1 MSLESPA
8 ARGTGGVPP
17 TGAAGAASD
26 STRRLAA
33 LDQAHVWHPF
43 TPMQGWMEEDPLI
56 IERGEGCELIDTDGN
71 RYLDGVSSL
80 WVNIHGHGH
89 PALDAAMTEQL
100 GRLAHSTFL
109 GLTHPAAIEL
119 AARLVALAPGRL
131 ERVFFSENGAASV
144 EVALK
149 MAYSYWRHKGQERPT
164 FVRLE
169 NAYHGDTI
177 GAVSVGGIDRFHE
190 TYRPLLFATASI
202 PSPYCYRCPLDLSPA
217 DCGLRCADA
226 LEDVLAREGDRVA
239 AVVIEPLVQGAAG
252 IITAPDGH
260 LRRVAD
266 IARRH
271 GVLLVVDEVATG
283 FGRTG
288 KMFACEH
295 EGIEPDIL
303 CLAKGLT
310 GGYLPLS
317 ATLATS
323 EVFNAFLARPEEH
336 RTLYHGHSYS
346 GNPLCCA
353 VAMANLDVFENEETI
368 ASLPAKIDALAG
380 ALKPLT
386 DHPHV
391 GEIRQRGLMV
401 GIELVADRSTK
412 EPFPEHLQVGAEV
425 SKATRPRGA
434 IVRPLG
440 DVVVLMP
447 PLAMA
452 QEELTRLVSATAEAI
467 DEATTAARSGSG
479 VRFPPYPGKRTP
491 VEDGR

>member
-1 MSLESPA
+1 MS
-8 ARGTGGVPP
+8 
-17 TGAAGAASD
+17 AGD
-26 STRRLAA
+26 PGERTRRLAA
-33 LDQAHVWHPF
+33 LDRAHIWHPF
-43 TPMQGWMEEDPLI
+43 TPMQGWMESDPLI
-56 IERGEGCELIDTDGN
+56 IERAEGCELVDTEGH

-80 WVNIHGHGH
+80 WVNVHGHSH
-89 PALDAAMTEQL
+89 PAIDAAIVEQL

-109 GLTHPAAIEL
+109 GLTHVPAIEL

-149 MAYSYWRHKGQERPT
+149 MAYSYWRHRGEDRPT

-190 TYRPLLFATASI
+190 TYRPLLFATTAI
-202 PSPYCYRCPLDLSPA
+202 PSPYCYRCPLGLSHPSCDLA
-217 DCGLRCADA
+217 CAEA
-226 LEDVLAREGDRVA
+226 LEAVLAREGSSVA
-239 AVVIEPLVQGAAG
+239 AVVVEPLVQGAAG

-260 LRRVAD
+260 LRRIAD

-288 KMFACEH
+288 RLFACEH
-295 EGIEPDIL
+295 EAVEPDL
-303 CLAKGLT
+303 MCVAKGLT

-317 ATLATS
+317 ATLATAD
-323 EVFNAFLARPEEH
+323 VFDAFLARPEEH

-346 GNPLCCA
+346 GNPLSCA
-353 VAMANLDVFENEETI
+353 AALANLDVFESERVLE
-368 ASLPAKIDALAG
+368 SLPGKVEALAA
-380 ALKPLT
+380 ALKPLA

-391 GEIRQRGLMV
+391 GDVRQRGLMA
-401 GIELVADRSTK
+401 GIELVADRATK
-412 EPFPEHLQVGAEV
+412 EPFPERLQVGAEV
-425 SKATRPRGA
+425 ALATRPRGA

-447 PLAMA
+447 PLAMTE
-452 QEELTRLVSATAEAI
+452 EELGRLVAATAEAI
-467 DEATTAARSGSG
+467 DEVTTTAFSAFLTNG
-479 VRFPPYPGKRTP
+479 
-491 VEDGR
+491 GRW

>member
-1 MSLESPA
+1 M
-8 ARGTGGVPP
+8 TGE
-17 TGAAGAASD
+17 A
-26 STRRLAA
+26 STRSKRLAA
-33 LDQAHVWHPF
+33 LDQTHIWHPF
-43 TPMQGWMEEDPLI
+43 TPMQGWMESDPLI

-89 PALDAAMTEQL
+89 PTLDAAITEQL
-100 GRLAHSTFL
+100 TRLAHSTFL
-109 GLTHPAAIEL
+109 GLTHPPAIEL

-149 MAYSYWRHKGQERPT
+149 MAYSYWRHKGQDRPR

-177 GAVSVGGIDRFHE
+177 GAVSIGGIDRFHE
-190 TYRPLLFATASI
+190 SYRPLLFSTAAF

-217 DCGLRCADA
+217 DCGLRCAEA
-226 LEDVLAREGDRVA
+226 LEDVLAAEGDQVA

-252 IITAPDGH
+252 IITAPEGH

-317 ATLATS
+317 ATLATG
-323 EVFNAFLARPEEH
+323 EVFDAFLARPEEH

-353 VAMANLDVFENEETI
+353 VALANLDVFEADRTLD
-368 ASLPAKIDALAG
+368 SLPGKVEALA
-380 ALKPLT
+380 ASLKPLA

-401 GIELVADRSTK
+401 GIELVADRATK

-425 SKATRPRGA
+425 ARATRPRGA

-447 PLAMA
+447 PLAMT
-452 QEELTRLVSATAEAI
+452 ESELGRLVEATAEAI
-467 DEATTAARSGSG
+467 EEATKTAGATLSATAGREG
-479 VRFPPYPGKRTP
+479 PG
-491 VEDGR
+491 

>member
-1 MSLESPA
+1 MSDESAA
-8 ARGTGGVPP
+8 ARGSGGVPP
-17 TGAAGAASD
+17 IRAARVAAD

-33 LDQAHVWHPF
+33 LDQAYIWHPF
-43 TPMQGWMEEDPLI
+43 TAMQGWMEDDPLI
-56 IERGEGCELIDTDGN
+56 IERAEGCELIDTDGH

-80 WVNIHGHGH
+80 WVNVHGHGH
-89 PALDAAMTEQL
+89 PSIDAAIIDQL

-109 GLTHPAAIEL
+109 GLSHPPAIEL

-149 MAYSYWRHKGQERPT
+149 MAYSYWRHRGEERPT

-177 GAVSVGGIDRFHE
+177 GAVSIGGIDRFHE

-202 PSPYCYRCPLDLSPA
+202 PSPYCYRCPLDLSPV

-239 AVVIEPLVQGAAG
+239 AVVVEPLVQGAAG

-288 KMFACEH
+288 TMFACEH
-295 EGIEPDIL
+295 DGIEPDIL

-323 EVFNAFLARPEEH
+323 DVFDAFLARPEEH
-336 RTLYHGHSYS
+336 KTLYHGHSYS

-353 VAMANLDVFENEETI
+353 AALANLDVFEKEGTI
-368 ASLPAKIDALAG
+368 AALPAKVDTLARLL
-380 ALKPLT
+380 APLA

-401 GIELVADRSTK
+401 GIELVADRATK
-412 EPFPEHLQVGAEV
+412 EPFPEHLQVGAAV
-425 SKATRPRGA
+425 AKATRPRGA

-447 PLAMA
+447 PLAMT
-452 QEELTRLVSATAEAI
+452 EDELDRLVSATAAAI
-467 DEATTAARSGSG
+467 DEATAAALATLGADAGS
-479 VRFPPYPGKRTP
+479 REQR
-491 VEDGR
+491 

>member
-1 MSLESPA
+1 MNDEPA
-8 ARGTGGVPP
+8 ATARTQ
-17 TGAAGAASD
+17 
-26 STRRLAA
+26 RLAA
-33 LDQAHVWHPF
+33 LDRAHIWHPF
-43 TPMQGWMEEDPLI
+43 TPMQGWMEDDPLI
-56 IERGEGCELIDTDGN
+56 IERGEGCELIDTEGR

-80 WVNIHGHGH
+80 WVNVHGHGH
-89 PALDAAMTEQL
+89 PALDAAIADQL

-109 GLTHPAAIEL
+109 GLTHPPAIEL

-149 MAYSYWRHKGQERPT
+149 MAYSYWRHRGQERPT

-177 GAVSVGGIDRFHE
+177 GAVSIGGIDRFHE

-226 LEDVLAREGDRVA
+226 LEDVLAAEGDRVA

-317 ATLATS
+317 ATLATA
-323 EVFNAFLARPEEH
+323 EVFDAFLARPEEH
-336 RTLYHGHSYS
+336 KTLYHGHSYS

-353 VAMANLDVFENEETI
+353 VALANLDVFEAEGTI
-368 ASLPAKIDALAG
+368 ASLPAKIEALAA
-380 ALKPLT
+380 ALKPLA

-401 GIELVADRSTK
+401 GIELVADRATK

-425 SKATRPRGA
+425 AKATRPRGA

-447 PLAMA
+447 PLAMTEA
-452 QEELTRLVSATAEAI
+452 ELIRLVTATAEAI
-467 DEATTAARSGSG
+467 DEATSRSG
-479 VRFPPYPGKRTP
+479 VRFPPYPGKGTP
-491 VEDGR
+491 VGGGR

>member
-1 MSLESPA
+1 MNAESPA
-8 ARGTGGVPP
+8 DRTK
-17 TGAAGAASD
+17 
-26 STRRLAA
+26 RLAA
-33 LDQAHVWHPF
+33 LDQAHIWHPF
-43 TPMQGWMEEDPLI
+43 TAMQGWLDADPLVI
-56 IERGEGCELIDTDGN
+56 DRAEGCELIDAEGR

-80 WVNIHGHGH
+80 WVNVHGHGH
-89 PALDAAMTEQL
+89 PAIDGAIIDQL

-109 GLTHPAAIEL
+109 GLTHPPAIEL

-131 ERVFFSENGAASV
+131 ERVFFSENGAAAV

-149 MAYSYWRHKGQERPT
+149 MAYSYWKHRGQDRPT

-202 PSPYCYRCPLDLSPA
+202 PSPYCYRCPLGLSYPG
-217 DCGLRCADA
+217 CGLACAEV

-239 AVVIEPLVQGAAG
+239 AVVVEPLVQGAAG

-260 LRRVAD
+260 LRRLAD

-295 EGIEPDIL
+295 EGVEPDLL

-317 ATLATS
+317 ATLATGA
-323 EVFNAFLARPEEH
+323 VFDAFLARPEEH
-336 RTLYHGHSYS
+336 KTLYHGHSYS
-346 GNPLCCA
+346 GTPLCCA
-353 VAMANLDVFENEETI
+353 AALANLDVFEAEGTL
-368 ASLPAKIDALAG
+368 AALPAKTAALADQL
-380 ALKPLT
+380 APLV

-391 GEIRQRGLMV
+391 GEVRQRGLMV
-401 GIELVADRSTK
+401 GIELVADRATK

-425 SKATRPRGA
+425 ARLTRPRGA
-434 IVRPLG
+434 VVRPLG

-447 PLAMA
+447 PLAMTEA
-452 QEELTRLVSATAEAI
+452 QLARLVQATAEAI
-467 DEATTAARSGSG
+467 DDATAAAVSLRRSS
-479 VRFPPYPGKRTP
+479 VS
-491 VEDGR
+491 DGCNG

>member
-1 MSLESPA
+1 MRAESPA

-17 TGAAGAASD
+17 TTAAGAACD
-26 STRRLAA
+26 RTKRLAA
-33 LDQAHVWHPF
+33 LDQAYIWHPF
-43 TPMQGWMEEDPLI
+43 TAMQGWMEDDPLI
-56 IERGEGCELIDTDGN
+56 IERAEGCELIDTEGR

-80 WVNIHGHGH
+80 WVNIHGHAH
-89 PALDAAMTEQL
+89 PTIDAAIVEQL

-109 GLTHPAAIEL
+109 GLSHPPAIEL
-119 AARLVALAPGRL
+119 AARLAALAPGRL

-149 MAYSYWRHKGQERPT
+149 MAYSYWRHRGEERPT

-177 GAVSVGGIDRFHE
+177 GAVSIGGIDRFHE

-202 PSPYCYRCPLDLSPA
+202 PSPYCYRCPLDLSPT

-226 LEDVLAREGDRVA
+226 LEDVLAQEGNRVA

-288 KMFACEH
+288 TMFACEH

-323 EVFNAFLARPEEH
+323 EVFDAFLARPEEH
-336 RTLYHGHSYS
+336 KTLYHGHSYS

-353 VAMANLDVFENEETI
+353 AALANLDVFEQEGTI
-368 ASLPAKIDALAG
+368 AALPAKVDALARLL
-380 ALKPLT
+380 APLA

-425 SKATRPRGA
+425 AKATRPKGA

-447 PLAMA
+447 PLAMTE
-452 QEELTRLVSATAEAI
+452 EELARLVSATAEAI
-467 DEATTAARSGSG
+467 EEATTAALATLAPSPTRGA
-479 VRFPPYPGKRTP
+479 PT
-491 VEDGR
+491 

>member
-1 MSLESPA
+1 MKEEPAA
-8 ARGTGGVPP
+8 ARGMGGVPP
-17 TGAAGAASD
+17 TGAVEAATD
-26 STRRLAA
+26 STKRLAA
-33 LDQAHVWHPF
+33 LDQAHIWHPF
-43 TPMQGWMEEDPLI
+43 TAMQGWLDDDPLI
-56 IERGEGCELIDTDGN
+56 IERAEGCELIDTEGR

-80 WVNIHGHGH
+80 WVNIHGHAH
-89 PALDAAMTEQL
+89 PAIDAAIVDQL

-109 GLTHPAAIEL
+109 GLTHPPAIEL
-119 AARLVALAPGRL
+119 AARLAALAPGRL
-131 ERVFFSENGAASV
+131 ERVFFSENGAAAV

-149 MAYSYWRHKGQERPT
+149 MAYSYWRHQGEERPT

-177 GAVSVGGIDRFHE
+177 GAVSIGGIDRFHE
-190 TYRPLLFATASI
+190 TYRPLLFATAAI
-202 PSPYCYRCPLDLSPA
+202 PSPYCYRCPLGLTHPACDLA
-217 DCGLRCADA
+217 CAD
-226 LEDVLAREGDRVA
+226 VLDEVLRRESGRVA
-239 AVVIEPLVQGAAG
+239 AVVVEPLVQGAAG

-260 LRRVAD
+260 LRRIAD

-288 KMFACEH
+288 RLFACEH
-295 EGIEPDIL
+295 EGVEPDLL
-303 CLAKGLT
+303 CIAKGLT

-323 EVFNAFLARPEEH
+323 AVFDAFLARPEEH
-336 RTLYHGHSYS
+336 KTLYHGHSYS

-353 VAMANLDVFENEETI
+353 AALANLDVFEAEGTL
-368 ASLPAKIDALAG
+368 ATLPAKVDALARLL
-380 ALKPLT
+380 APLA

-425 SKATRPRGA
+425 AKATRPRGA

-447 PLAMA
+447 PLAMTEA
-452 QEELTRLVSATAEAI
+452 ELGRLVAATAEAI
-467 DEATTAARSGSG
+467 DETTTAALQRSCA
-479 VRFPPYPGKRTP
+479 T
-491 VEDGR
+491 DGCRK

>member
-1 MSLESPA
+1 MKGESAA
-8 ARGTGGVPP
+8 ARGTGGDPP
-17 TGAAGAASD
+17 TAAAGAASD
-26 STRRLAA
+26 RTRRLAA
-33 LDQAHVWHPF
+33 LDQAYIWHPF
-43 TPMQGWMEEDPLI
+43 TAMQGWMEDDPLI
-56 IERGEGCELIDTDGN
+56 IDRAEGCELIDTDGR

-80 WVNIHGHGH
+80 WVNVHGHAH
-89 PALDAAMTEQL
+89 PVIDAAIVEQL

-109 GLTHPAAIEL
+109 GLSHPPAIEL
-119 AARLVALAPGRL
+119 AARLAALAPGRL

-149 MAYSYWRHKGQERPT
+149 MAYSYWRHRGEERPT

-177 GAVSVGGIDRFHE
+177 GAVSIGGIDRFHE
-190 TYRPLLFATASI
+190 TYRPLLFSTTAI
-202 PSPYCYRCPLDLSPA
+202 PSPYCYRCPLDLSPT

-226 LEDVLAREGDRVA
+226 LEDVLAREGNQVA

-288 KMFACEH
+288 SMFACEH

-323 EVFNAFLARPEEH
+323 EVFDAFLARPEEH

-353 VAMANLDVFENEETI
+353 AALANLDVFEQEGTI
-368 ASLPAKIDALAG
+368 AELPAKVDALARLL
-380 ALKPLT
+380 APLA

-425 SKATRPRGA
+425 AKATRPRGA
-434 IVRPLG
+434 IIRPLG

-447 PLAMA
+447 PLAMSE
-452 QEELTRLVSATAEAI
+452 EELTRLVSATIEAI
-467 DEATTAARSGSG
+467 DEATTAALATLG
-479 VRFPPYPGKRTP
+479 PPPRPGEP
-491 VEDGR
+491 A

>member
-1 MSLESPA
+1 MTEEASA
-8 ARGTGGVPP
+8 P
-17 TGAAGAASD
+17 TK
-26 STRRLAA
+26 RLAA
-33 LDQAHVWHPF
+33 LDQAYIWHPF
-43 TPMQGWMEEDPLI
+43 TAMQGWMEDDPLI
-56 IERGEGCELIDTDGN
+56 IERAEGCELIDTDGN

-80 WVNIHGHGH
+80 WVNVHGHGH
-89 PALDAAMTEQL
+89 PTIDAAIVDQL
-100 GRLAHSTFL
+100 SRLAHSTFL
-109 GLTHPAAIEL
+109 GLSHPPAIEL

-149 MAYSYWRHKGQERPT
+149 MAYSYWRHRGEERPT

-177 GAVSVGGIDRFHE
+177 GAVSIGGIDRFHE
-190 TYRPLLFATASI
+190 TYRPLLFATTAI

-226 LEDVLAREGDRVA
+226 LEDVLAREGNRVA

-323 EVFNAFLARPEEH
+323 DVFDAFLARPEEH

-353 VAMANLDVFENEETI
+353 AALANLDVFDQEGTI
-368 ASLPAKIDALAG
+368 AALPAKVDALARRL
-380 ALKPLT
+380 APLA

-401 GIELVADRSTK
+401 GIELVADSATK

-425 SKATRPRGA
+425 AKATRPRGA

-447 PLAMA
+447 PLAMT
-452 QEELTRLVSATAEAI
+452 EDELGRLVAATAAAI
-467 DEATTAARSGSG
+467 DEATTAALAALAGSAPRG
-479 VRFPPYPGKRTP
+479 APA
-491 VEDGR
+491 

>member
-1 MSLESPA
+1 VTEEPDA
-8 ARGTGGVPP
+8 AR
-17 TGAAGAASD
+17 D

-33 LDQAHVWHPF
+33 LDQAHIWHPF
-43 TPMQGWMEEDPLI
+43 TQMQGWMENDPLI
-56 IERGEGCELIDTDGN
+56 IERGEDCELIDTEGR

-80 WVNIHGHGH
+80 WVNVHGHRH
-89 PALDAAMTEQL
+89 PAIDAAIAEQL

-109 GLTHPAAIEL
+109 GLTHPPAIEL
-119 AARLVALAPGRL
+119 AARLAALAPGRL
-131 ERVFFSENGAASV
+131 ERVFFSENGAAAV

-149 MAYSYWRHKGQERPT
+149 MAYSYWRHRGEERPT

-202 PSPYCYRCPLDLSPA
+202 PSPYCYRCPLGLSHP
-217 DCGLRCADA
+217 DCGLACAD
-226 LEDVLAREGDRVA
+226 VLDEVLTREGDAVA

-295 EGIEPDIL
+295 EGIEPDLL

-323 EVFNAFLARPEEH
+323 AVFDAFLARPEEH

-353 VAMANLDVFENEETI
+353 AALANLDVFEAEDTL
-368 ASLPAKIDALAG
+368 AALPGKAAALARLL
-380 ALKPLT
+380 APLA

-391 GEIRQRGLMV
+391 GQVRQRGLMV
-401 GIELVADRSTK
+401 GIELVADRATK
-412 EPFPEHLQVGAEV
+412 DPFPEHLQVGAHV
-425 SKATRPRGA
+425 ATAARPRGA
-434 IVRPLG
+434 IIRPLG
-440 DVVVLMP
+440 DVIVLMP
-447 PLAMA
+447 PLAMTE
-452 QEELTRLVSATAEAI
+452 EELSRLVAATAAAI
-467 DEATTAARSGSG
+467 DEATAAALSLQRSSG
-479 VRFPPYPGKRTP
+479 T
-491 VEDGR
+491 DGWLE

>member
-1 MSLESPA
+1 VSGPA
-8 ARGTGGVPP
+8 GGER
-17 TGAAGAASD
+17 
-26 STRRLAA
+26 TRRLAA

-43 TPMQGWMEEDPLI
+43 TAMQGWLDDDPLI
-56 IERGEGCELIDTDGN
+56 IERAEGCELIDTEGR

-80 WVNIHGHGH
+80 WVNVHGHSH
-89 PALDAAMTEQL
+89 PAIDAAIVDQL

-109 GLTHPAAIEL
+109 GLTHPPAIEL

-131 ERVFFSENGAASV
+131 ERVFFSENGAAAV

-149 MAYSYWRHKGQERPT
+149 MAYSYWRHRGEDRPT

-177 GAVSVGGIDRFHE
+177 GAVSIGGIDRFHE
-190 TYRPLLFATASI
+190 TYRPLLFATTAI
-202 PSPYCYRCPLDLSPA
+202 PSPYCYRCPLGLTHPACDLA
-217 DCGLRCADA
+217 CAD
-226 LEDVLAREGDRVA
+226 VLDAVLTREGSSVA
-239 AVVIEPLVQGAAG
+239 AVVVEPLVQGAAG

-260 LRRVAD
+260 LRRIAD

-288 KMFACEH
+288 RLFACEH
-295 EGIEPDIL
+295 EAVEPDL
-303 CLAKGLT
+303 MCVAKGLT

-317 ATLATS
+317 ATLATAR
-323 EVFNAFLARPEEH
+323 VFDAFLARPEEH

-353 VAMANLDVFENEETI
+353 AALANLDVFESEQVLE
-368 ASLPAKIDALAG
+368 SLPGKVEALAA
-380 ALKPLT
+380 ALKPLA

-391 GEIRQRGLMV
+391 GDVRQRGLMA
-401 GIELVADRSTK
+401 GIELVADRATK
-412 EPFPEHLQVGAEV
+412 EPFPEALQVGAEV
-425 SKATRPRGA
+425 AKATRPRGA

-447 PLAMA
+447 PLAMTD
-452 QEELTRLVSATAEAI
+452 EELTRLVQATAEAI
-467 DEATTAARSGSG
+467 DEATAVAVTAFVANRGCS
-479 VRFPPYPGKRTP
+479 
-491 VEDGR
+491 

>member
-1 MSLESPA
+1 MSAES
-8 ARGTGGVPP
+8 
-17 TGAAGAASD
+17 AASR
-26 STRRLAA
+26 TRRLAA

-56 IERGEGCELIDTDGN
+56 IERGEGCELIDTEGN

-80 WVNIHGHGH
+80 WVNVHGHGH
-89 PALDAAMTEQL
+89 PALDAAITAQL

-119 AARLVALAPGRL
+119 AARLVALAPGGL

-149 MAYSYWRHKGQERPT
+149 MAYSYWRHKGEERPT

-226 LEDVLAREGDRVA
+226 LEDVLAREGDGVA

-252 IITAPDGH
+252 IITAPEGH

-266 IARRH
+266 IAHRH

-323 EVFNAFLARPEEH
+323 EVFDAFLARPEEH

-353 VAMANLDVFENEETI
+353 VAMANLDVFENEKTI
-368 ASLPAKIDALAG
+368 ASLPAKVDALAA
-380 ALKPLT
+380 ALKPLA

-412 EPFPEHLQVGAEV
+412 APFPEHLQVGAEV
-425 SKATRPRGA
+425 AKATRPRGA

-447 PLAMA
+447 PLAMTEA
-452 QEELTRLVSATAEAI
+452 ELARLVSATAEAI
-467 DEATTAARSGSG
+467 DEATSAAVAALGL
-479 VRFPPYPGKRTP
+479 
-491 VEDGR
+491 GRGEPA

>member
-1 MSLESPA
+1 MTEE
-8 ARGTGGVPP
+8 
-17 TGAAGAASD
+17 ASAH
-26 STRRLAA
+26 TKRLAA
-33 LDQAHVWHPF
+33 LDQAYIWHPF
-43 TPMQGWMEEDPLI
+43 TAMQGWMEDDPLI
-56 IERGEGCELIDTDGN
+56 IERAEGCELIDTDGN

-80 WVNIHGHGH
+80 WVNVHGHGH
-89 PALDAAMTEQL
+89 PTIDAAIVDQL
-100 GRLAHSTFL
+100 SRLAHSTFL
-109 GLTHPAAIEL
+109 GLSHPPAIEL
-119 AARLVALAPGRL
+119 AARLVALAPVSHLPDDRPASEDEPSEPASTRRSRL

-149 MAYSYWRHKGQERPT
+149 MAYSYWRHRGEERPT

-177 GAVSVGGIDRFHE
+177 GAVSIGGIDRFHE
-190 TYRPLLFATASI
+190 TYRPLLFATTAI

-226 LEDVLAREGDRVA
+226 LEDVLAREGNRVA

-323 EVFNAFLARPEEH
+323 EVFDAFLARPEEH

-353 VAMANLDVFENEETI
+353 AALANLDIFEQEHTI
-368 ASLPAKIDALAG
+368 AALPAKVEALARRL
-380 ALKPLT
+380 APLA

-401 GIELVADRSTK
+401 GIELVADRATK

-425 SKATRPRGA
+425 AKATRPRGA

-447 PLAMA
+447 PLAMT
-452 QEELTRLVSATAEAI
+452 EDELTRLVSATAEAI
-467 DEATTAARSGSG
+467 DEATTAALTTLGARS
-479 VRFPPYPGKRTP
+479 RQ
-491 VEDGR
+491 DQ